1 MCICIY
7 KINAKQ
13 IQLSNIVTFL
23 FFEIISVLSFL
34 NSITKIANKVLRIR
48 KKKFVIDIFD
58 QLITEKKQEIIF
70 FHVSSKKFLDCLS
83 S

>member
-23 FFEIISVLSFL
+23 FFEIISVLSVL

-58 QLITEKKQEIIF
+58 QLITEKKNKKLF
-70 FHVSSKKFLDCLS
+70 FFMSAVKSF
-83 S
+83 

>member
-58 QLITEKKQEIIF
+58 QLITEKKNKKLF
-70 FHVSSKKFLDCLS
+70 FFMSAVKSF
-83 S
+83 